1 MISSI
6 QFSGIKQIF
15 CNQMKWVV
23 ITKYRH
29 EQQVPEGENWFN
41 FISEI
46 IRPGAYDVD
55 QLFWFKVDNFH
66 HRSITVYPNRE
77 TFEKMK
83 EDLLIYR
90 EEMKNAGIELV
101 AMEEGPF
108 LGGV

>member
-1 MISSI
+1 
-6 QFSGIKQIF
+6 
-15 CNQMKWVV
+15 MKWVV

-29 EQQVPEGENWFN
+29 KQQVPEGENWFN

-55 QLFWFKVDNFH
+55 QLFWFKVDDFH

-83 EDLLIYR
+83 EDLSIYR

-101 AMEEGPF
+101 EFEEGPF